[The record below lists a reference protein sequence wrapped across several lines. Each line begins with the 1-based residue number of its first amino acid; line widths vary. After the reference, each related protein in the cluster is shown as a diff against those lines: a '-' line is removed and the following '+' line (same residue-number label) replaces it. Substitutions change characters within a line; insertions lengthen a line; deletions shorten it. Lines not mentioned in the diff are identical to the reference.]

1 MDDLYQEVLLEHYKN
16 PQNKGSFS
24 GEKND
29 IKVVKNINVGCGDE
43 LTVELMIQDQIV
55 QDIKWNGVGCVISMA
70 SMSVLSEYI
79 KGKTIEEI
87 EKIEEGKMIEL
98 IGLEEIVPARK
109 KCMMLSITTV
119 QRAIRT

>member
-16 PQNKGSFS
+16 PQNKGSLS
-24 GEKND
+24 GEKNHV
-29 IKVVKNINVGCGDE
+29 KVVKNINVGCGDE
-43 LTVELMIQDQIV
+43 LTVEVIIQDQTI
-55 QDIKWNGVGCVISMA
+55 QDLKWNGVGCVISMA

-87 EKIEEGKMIEL
+87 EKIDEKRMIEL
-98 IGLEEIVPARK
+98 IGLNEIVPARK
-109 KCMMLSITTV
+109 KCMMLSINTI

>member
-16 PQNKGSFS
+16 PQNKGAFS

-43 LTVELMIQDQIV
+43 LTVEVIIQDQKI
-55 QDIKWNGVGCVISMA
+55 QDIKWNGVGCVISLA

-87 EKIEEGKMIEL
+87 EKIEEEKMIEL

-109 KCMMLSITTV
+109 KCMMLSITSV